1 MSTDYW
7 LIQKIKKG
15 NTEACDELVSKYYKD
30 ILNYFTYRCVN
41 KETAKDLTQ
50 DTFLKFFEHIYEYQF
65 QNKTKNYLYTIAGN
79 LLKNSF
85 AGKNTVS
92 LDEYIEN
99 GGEICEQADKY
110 NALIDRTDFA
120 SVLNKLPDDLKKCI
134 SMYYMQ
140 GYKQKEISIML
151 GISLPLVKYRIKRAK
166 KILEN
171 LWKGRIMMLK
181 KQCTKREYDKEIS
194 QIVKKAGNVLYE
206 QAEKNMLSYHQ
217 FLNIQLKQI
226 QKRWWVLQAFLL
238 IMICFWIHSDR
249 DGYYVNRS
257 LGIAGAMFIIFL
269 VPELWKNEKN
279 KCLEI
284 EMSSYFSI
292 RQIYA
297 ARICILGIVDI
308 FMITVFGVVVHFA
321 CDQPVYSIVFQFLL
335 PMVVTASICFK
346 TLDGKNALNSGCA
359 IIMCFIWVGIWWGIT
374 SIGGIYDAVIYP
386 IWAVVLMA
394 AIIYLIITIKQFFD
408 NCNKYWEVRLNEI
421 GYRKC

>member
-1 MSTDYW
+1 
-7 LIQKIKKG
+7 
-15 NTEACDELVSKYYKD
+15 
-30 ILNYFTYRCVN
+30 
-41 KETAKDLTQ
+41 
-50 DTFLKFFEHIYEYQF
+50 
-65 QNKTKNYLYTIAGN
+65 
-79 LLKNSF
+79 
-85 AGKNTVS
+85 
-92 LDEYIEN
+92 
-99 GGEICEQADKY
+99 
-110 NALIDRTDFA
+110 
-120 SVLNKLPDDLKKCI
+120 
-134 SMYYMQ
+134 
-140 GYKQKEISIML
+140 
-151 GISLPLVKYRIKRAK
+151 
-166 KILEN
+166 
-171 LWKGRIMMLK
+171 MLK

-321 CDQPVYSIVFQFLL
+321 CDQPVYSIVFRFLL

>member
-1 MSTDYW
+1 
-7 LIQKIKKG
+7 
-15 NTEACDELVSKYYKD
+15 
-30 ILNYFTYRCVN
+30 
-41 KETAKDLTQ
+41 
-50 DTFLKFFEHIYEYQF
+50 
-65 QNKTKNYLYTIAGN
+65 
-79 LLKNSF
+79 
-85 AGKNTVS
+85 
-92 LDEYIEN
+92 
-99 GGEICEQADKY
+99 
-110 NALIDRTDFA
+110 
-120 SVLNKLPDDLKKCI
+120 
-134 SMYYMQ
+134 
-140 GYKQKEISIML
+140 
-151 GISLPLVKYRIKRAK
+151 
-166 KILEN
+166 
-171 LWKGRIMMLK
+171 
-181 KQCTKREYDKEIS
+181 
-194 QIVKKAGNVLYE
+194 
-206 QAEKNMLSYHQ
+206 MLSYHQ

-346 TLDGKNALNSGCA
+346 TLDGK
-359 IIMCFIWVGIWWGIT
+359 MH
-374 SIGGIYDAVIYP
+374 
-386 IWAVVLMA
+386 
-394 AIIYLIITIKQFFD
+394 
-408 NCNKYWEVRLNEI
+408 
-421 GYRKC
+421 

>member
-99 GGEICEQADKY
+99 GGEICEQAEKY

-120 SVLNKLPDDLKKCI
+120 SVLNKLPDDLKKCV

-166 KILEN
+166 KI
-171 LWKGRIMMLK
+171 
-181 KQCTKREYDKEIS
+181 
-194 QIVKKAGNVLYE
+194 
-206 QAEKNMLSYHQ
+206 
-217 FLNIQLKQI
+217 
-226 QKRWWVLQAFLL
+226 
-238 IMICFWIHSDR
+238 
-249 DGYYVNRS
+249 
-257 LGIAGAMFIIFL
+257 
-269 VPELWKNEKN
+269 
-279 KCLEI
+279 
-284 EMSSYFSI
+284 
-292 RQIYA
+292 
-297 ARICILGIVDI
+297 
-308 FMITVFGVVVHFA
+308 
-321 CDQPVYSIVFQFLL
+321 
-335 PMVVTASICFK
+335 
-346 TLDGKNALNSGCA
+346 
-359 IIMCFIWVGIWWGIT
+359 
-374 SIGGIYDAVIYP
+374 
-386 IWAVVLMA
+386 
-394 AIIYLIITIKQFFD
+394 
-408 NCNKYWEVRLNEI
+408 
-421 GYRKC
+421 